1 MVDVLLGGVGAGCS
15 KSMILISPPPNF
27 SEKVKKI
34 GFKLKTL
41 VSVCVLLKKKNFFFE
56 YLSNDIIR

>member
-1 MVDVLLGGVGAGCS
+1 MVDVLLGSGGGGGDG

-34 GFKLKTL
+34 GFKLKIL
-41 VSVCVLLKKKNFFFE
+41 VSLCVLL
-56 YLSNDIIR
+56 